1 MAVRKLTVVAMLTA
15 LICIVGPL
23 TLPVGPIPVSL
34 TSAVLLLTACLLG
47 GRRAALCAGGYL
59 LIGLTGLPVLAG
71 FTGGA
76 ARLLGPTG
84 GFLLGYL
91 PLAGIA
97 GGVCSR
103 TDRRIL
109 QAGGM
114 LLGLTALYALG
125 TAWYCLQAGVSL
137 AGALAV
143 CVWPFLPFEG
153 VKLALVLLIAPPL
166 RRRLIRA
173 GLLK

>member
-23 TLPVGPIPVSL
+23 TLPVGPVPVSL

-47 GRRAALCAGGYL
+47 GRRAALCAGVYL

-91 PLAGIA
+91 PMTALCGFVCARRENRLVQLGVLLAG
-97 GGVCSR
+97 
-103 TDRRIL
+103 T
-109 QAGGM
+109 M
-114 LLGLTALYALG
+114 LLYFTG
-125 TAWYCLQAGVSL
+125 TAWYCWQSGAEVS
-137 AGALAV
+137 AALAV
-143 CVWPFLPFEG
+143 CVLPFLPG
-153 VKLALVLLIAPPL
+153 DAVKIAAVLTGGNAVK
-166 RRRLIRA
+166 RRLRRA
-173 GLLK
+173 GLV

>member
-47 GRRAALCAGGYL
+47 GRRAALCAGVYL

-76 ARLLGPTG
+76 ARLLRNRSAMDEANRIARMAECLNLAADPT
-84 GFLLGYL
+84 FSN
-91 PLAGIA
+91 AF
-97 GGVCSR
+97 VEC
-103 TDRRIL
+103 
-109 QAGGM
+109 M
-114 LLGLTALYALG
+114 L
-125 TAWYCLQAGVSL
+125 
-137 AGALAV
+137 
-143 CVWPFLPFEG
+143 FEE
-153 VKLALVLLIAPPL
+153 
-166 RRRLIRA
+166 
-173 GLLK
+173 